1 MAADQEIS
9 SMQLRHYVLSALL
22 FVGSTGLA
30 LRDARAEDKAVCSVK
45 TTRAACPG
53 KEAES
58 FKKCDGKASCDK
70 TVEAKTAAAC
80 TEAAV
85 AACAND
91 RLDVT
96 KSKTITATWNGQP
109 LKSKS
114 GKEDLCL
121 DYAKRAAEFDKCGPA
136 K

>member
-1 MAADQEIS
+1 
-9 SMQLRHYVLSALL
+9 MQLRHYVLTVLL
-22 FVGSTGLA
+22 FAGSAGLFV
-30 LRDARAEDKAVCSVK
+30 RGARAEDKAVCSVT
-45 TTRAACPG
+45 TTRAACPS

-58 FKKCDGKASCDK
+58 FKKCDGKASCAK
-70 TVEAKTAAAC
+70 AVEAKTAAAC
-80 TEAAV
+80 SEAAT

-96 KSKTITATWNGQP
+96 KSKTVTATWNGQP

-121 DYAKRAAEFDKCGPA
+121 DYAKRSAEFDKCGPA